1 MEERSREDVESV
13 NNKGRTVM
21 EKGRQ
26 HGKQLHYRES
36 CNQSHNGK
44 KGGWQDKV
52 GGGEGQA
59 AWEATALQGIV

>member
-13 NNKGRTVM
+13 DDKGGTVM

-26 HGKQLHYRES
+26 HGKQLCYRES
-36 CNQSHNGK
+36 CNQSRNGK
-44 KGGWQDKV
+44 KGGRQDKV

>member
-1 MEERSREDVESV
+1 MEKRSREDAKSV
-13 NNKGRTVM
+13 DVDNKTVV

-44 KGGWQDKV
+44 LCGKGGRQ
-52 GGGEGQA
+52 GNA
-59 AWEATALQGIV
+59 APTHC

>member
-13 NNKGRTVM
+13 DDEGGTVM

-26 HGKQLHYRES
+26 HGKQLRYRES
-36 CNQSHNGK
+36 CNQSRNGK
-44 KGGWQDKV
+44 KGGRRDKV

-59 AWEATALQGIV
+59 AWEETVLQGIV

>member
-13 NNKGRTVM
+13 DDEGGTVM

-26 HGKQLHYRES
+26 RGKQLRYRES
-36 CNQSHNGK
+36 CNQSRNGK
-44 KGGWQDKV
+44 KGGQRDKV
-52 GGGEGQA
+52 SGGEGQA

>member
-13 NNKGRTVM
+13 NDKGRTVM

-59 AWEATALQGIV
+59 AWEATVLQGIV

>member
-13 NNKGRTVM
+13 DDEGGTVM

-26 HGKQLHYRES
+26 HGKQLRYRES
-36 CNQSHNGK
+36 CNQSRNGK
-44 KGGWQDKV
+44 KGGRRDKV
-52 GGGEGQA
+52 SGGEGQA